1 MMNGFSIPKGLR
13 PPAQGCE
20 ERATL
25 GKWNSEIPNPNGVVP
40 PSRAHR
46 SGSKR
51 RNPFGIERRNE
62 IYFFVF
68 IALLLLTLNL
78 SAAAKKPAKMATAKV
93 PPGSPEIFQL
103 EPRGIQR
110 GV

>member
-51 RNPFGIERRNE
+51 RNPFGVGNLSARLPRVASPSFVKSTSEGRQPWALRRNPVGIERRNE

-68 IALLLLTLNL
+68 IALLL
-78 SAAAKKPAKMATAKV
+78 
-93 PPGSPEIFQL
+93 
-103 EPRGIQR
+103 
-110 GV
+110 